1 MKPAEYSEGS
11 RTSGGRCVSLC
22 VVVVVV
28 AAGVTMDGLTY

>member
-11 RTSGGRCVSLC
+11 RTSVGGVCVSLC

-28 AAGVTMDGLTY
+28 LLLVG